1 MMPTFER
8 TPYPAEWFHC
18 KDGRPAYYTEEEV
31 AEAVK
36 RNTRTV
42 PDNVT
47 DLEHER
53 VKRTTGGA
61 QAWSIKIDPENAS

>member
-1 MMPTFER
+1 MPTQEN
-8 TPYPAEWFHC
+8 TGYPTEWWV
-18 KDGRPAYYTEEEV
+18 REPYYTEEEV
-31 AEAVK
+31 AEATK

-53 VKRTTGGA
+53 VKHTTGGA
-61 QAWSIKIDPENAS
+61 QAWSIKVEPEGGTA